1 MLFRIR
7 KCVFEIFRKFTLLS
21 NSLNSLMMKS
31 WMPFESTCWANVQC
45 DSTSHCSNSTSACLT
60 SDSPAA
66 LLFNSYKSWKT
77 LLDKSYLKNWGF
89 NFTFNSLKFWDKT
102 VCAWRRSSRV
112 TCSMLVVDRPVIFR
126 NSAQWR
132 SVNVSPRASFS
143 TGMKAYKVKW
153 DLKCL
158 KLWTRSQCRGKEGK
172 SKIPCV
178 DQFDSS
184 ANQLLAIYP
193 HFH

>member
-1 MLFRIR
+1 ML
-7 KCVFEIFRKFTLLS
+7 EIFRKFTLLS
-21 NSLNSLMMKS
+21 NSLNSLMMNN

-66 LLFNSYKSWKT
+66 LLFNSYKSWKKKT
-77 LLDKSYLKNWGF
+77 VSQIIQSSLAI

-102 VCAWRRSSRV
+102 VCARRRSSRV

-153 DLKCL
+153 DLKWL
-158 KLWTRSQCRGKEGK
+158 KLWTRSQCRGKKEK

-178 DQFDSS
+178 ARFDSLT
-184 ANQLLAIYP
+184 NQLLVIYP